1 MRTSAMKK
9 CILSIALIAS
19 LSISCKKT
27 ETCQKCMDVTVNS
40 TGGVVAR
47 NEIDLGTKC
56 GDDLERLKKVNT
68 TVGGVQHYVRCQ

>member
-1 MRTSAMKK
+1 
-9 CILSIALIAS
+9 
-19 LSISCKKT
+19 
-27 ETCQKCMDVTVNS
+27 MDVTVNS